1 MALRISTIL
10 RQVPVVYKHNLEL
23 CNPVGKHNLELCN
36 PVGKHN
42 SYFDNVFT
50 KCKEDVIFKTVTA
63 FNKDPSPKKVN
74 LSIGIYAD
82 EYGVL
87 PPVNSRYLPL
97 SGDPEFLAASERFVF
112 GGSVPGMYKFQTCGG
127 TGALSLARDIVT
139 FNRVDKP
146 QYAMPL
152 PTWPNHTEIFKGT
165 NVLEQYHSEKMLY
178 VPGFKRPDV
187 LLVQTSCHNP
197 TGIEYTDKERMDIL
211 DYAERKNV
219 CVIFD
224 TAYLGL
230 TGDFNSETS
239 FLKMAAKRNIEFF
252 VCLSY
257 SKIADA
263 YGHRLGALMFR
274 PLITSGVDVDN
285 IKPNIEQLIRT
296 NISNTPRYG
305 SDEIMKSYL
314 GSDKGVEEFKG
325 KIQGMAE
332 RINSFRK
339 RFGRDLAAYGIENN
353 ISDGRGM
360 FSLLN
365 MTSEEITRLRDKYNV
380 YVLPNGRINICG
392 ITNDNYDYVLQS
404 IVNSK
409 VKID

>member
-23 CNPVGKHNLELCN
+23 CNPTGKH
-36 PVGKHN
+36 K

-50 KCKEDVIFKTVTA
+50 KCKEDVIFKTVNS
-63 FNKDPSPKKVN
+63 FNKDTSPKKVN

-112 GGSVPGMYKFQTCGG
+112 GQSVPGMYKFQTCGG
-127 TGALSLARDIVT
+127 TGALSLARDIIT
-139 FNRVDKP
+139 FNRHNKP
-146 QYAMPL
+146 HYAMPL
-152 PTWPNHTEIFKGT
+152 PTWPNHTEIFKGS
-165 NVLEQYHSEKMLY
+165 NVLEKYHNQQMLY

-197 TGIEYTDKERMDIL
+197 TGIEYTEKERMDIL
-211 DYAERKNV
+211 DYAERNNV

-230 TGDFNSETS
+230 TGDFNNETS
-239 FLKMAAKRNIEFF
+239 FLKMAAKRDIEFF

-274 PLITSGVDVDN
+274 PRITSGVDVDN

-305 SDEIMKSYL
+305 SDEILQRYL
-314 GSDKGVEEFKG
+314 GSDKGVEEFKS

-332 RINSFRK
+332 RINVFRK
-339 RFGRDLAAYGIENN
+339 RFGKDLEAYGIQNN
-353 ISDGRGM
+353 ITEGRGM

-365 MTSEEITRLRDKYNV
+365 MTSEEITTLRDRYNV
-380 YVLPNGRINICG
+380 YVLPSGRINICG
-392 ITNDNYDYVLQS
+392 ITNNNYDYVLQS

-409 VKID
+409 VQTN

>member
-1 MALRISTIL
+1 MALRISGIL
-10 RQVPVVYKHNLEL
+10 RRSASLVPVISK
-23 CNPVGKHNLELCN
+23 
-36 PVGKHN
+36 
-42 SYFDNVFT
+42 SYFDSVF
-50 KCKEDVIFKTVTA
+50 KMCKEDVIFKTVSA
-63 FNKDPSPKKVN
+63 FNKDTSSKKVN

-97 SGDPEFLAASERFVF
+97 SGDSDFLAASQRFVF
-112 GGSVPGMYKFQTCGG
+112 GERVQGMYSFQTCGG
-127 TGALSLARDIVT
+127 TGALSLAKDIINL
-139 FNRVDKP
+139 NRT
-146 QYAMPL
+146 QEQNYAIPL

-165 NVLEQYHSEKMLY
+165 NILADYKSHQMLY
-178 VPGFKRPDV
+178 MSGFKKPDV

-197 TGIEYTDKERMDIL
+197 TGIEYTEKERIDIL
-211 DYAERKNV
+211 DYAEKNKV

-230 TGDFNSETS
+230 TGDFNNETR

-274 PLITSGVDVDN
+274 PLLDVDRDN

-305 SDEIMKSYL
+305 SDEIMKRYL
-314 GSDKGVEEFKG
+314 GSDSGVEKFKA
-325 KIQGMAE
+325 KIQGMAN
-332 RINSFRK
+332 RINIFRK
-339 RFGRDLAAYGIENN
+339 RFGKDLEAYGIQNN
-353 ISDGRGM
+353 IAEGKGM
-360 FSLLN
+360 FSLLD
-365 MTSEEITRLRDKYNV
+365 MTSKEVAKLRDEYNV
-380 YVLPNGRINICG
+380 YVLANGRINICG
-392 ITNDNYDYVLQS
+392 ITSNNYDYVLQA

-409 VKID
+409 VKSN

>member
-1 MALRISTIL
+1 MALRITSL
-10 RQVPVVYKHNLEL
+10 LPVVYKH
-23 CNPVGKHNLELCN
+23 K
-36 PVGKHN
+36 

-50 KCKEDVIFKTVTA
+50 KCKEDVIFKTVNS
-63 FNKDPSPKKVN
+63 FNKDSSPKKVN

-127 TGALSLARDIVT
+127 TGALSLARDIIT

-146 QYAMPL
+146 EYAMPL

-165 NVLEQYHSEKMLY
+165 NVLEKYHSEKMLY

-197 TGIEYTDKERMDIL
+197 TGIEYTEKERMDIL
-211 DYAERKNV
+211 DYAERNNV

-239 FLKMAAKRNIEFF
+239 FLKMAAKRDIEFF

-274 PLITSGVDVDN
+274 PLLDVDN

-305 SDEIMKSYL
+305 SDEIMKRYL
-314 GSDKGVEEFKG
+314 GSNKSVEEFKG

-332 RINSFRK
+332 RINVFRK
-339 RFGRDLAAYGIENN
+339 RFGKDLAAYGIHNN
-353 ISDGRGM
+353 ITEGRGM
-360 FSLLN
+360 FSLLDMN
-365 MTSEEITRLRDKYNV
+365 SEEITTLRDRYNV

-409 VKID
+409 VSEST

>member
-1 MALRISTIL
+1 MAFRISTIL
-10 RQVPVVYKHNLEL
+10 RRSSSLVPIVTK
-23 CNPVGKHNLELCN
+23 
-36 PVGKHN
+36 
-42 SYFDNVFT
+42 SYFDGIFT
-50 KCKEDVIFKTVTA
+50 KCKEDVIFKTVTS
-63 FNKDPSPKKVN
+63 FNKDQSPKKVN

-87 PPVNSRYLPL
+87 PPVSSRYLPL

-112 GGSVPGMYKFQTCGG
+112 GEGVTGMYKFQTCGG
-127 TGALSLARDIVT
+127 TGALSLARDIIT
-139 FNRVDKP
+139 LNRQSTP
-146 QYAMPL
+146 QYAIPL

-165 NVLEQYHSEKMLY
+165 NVLENYHNQQMLY
-178 VPGFKRPDV
+178 VPGFKKPEV

-197 TGIEYTDKERMDIL
+197 TGVEYTEKERLDIL
-211 DYAERKNV
+211 DYAERNNV

-230 TGDFNSETS
+230 TGDFNNETR

-274 PLITSGVDVDN
+274 PLLDVDRDN
-285 IKPNIEQLIRT
+285 IKPNVERLIRT

-305 SDEIMKSYL
+305 SDEIMSRYL
-314 GSDKGVEEFKG
+314 GSDKSVEEFKN
-325 KIQGMAE
+325 KIQGMAD
-332 RINSFRK
+332 RINLFRK
-339 RFGRDLAAYGIENN
+339 RFSRDLVAYGIKNN
-353 ISDGRGM
+353 ISEGRGM
-360 FSLLN
+360 FSLLD
-365 MTSEEITRLRDKYNV
+365 MTSEEIAKLRDDYNV

-392 ITNDNYDYVLQS
+392 ITDNNYDYVLQA

-409 VKID
+409 VKPN

>member
-1 MALRISTIL
+1 MSFRISSIL
-10 RQVPVVYKHNLEL
+10 RQSANLVPIVTK
-23 CNPVGKHNLELCN
+23 
-36 PVGKHN
+36 
-42 SYFDNVFT
+42 SYFNGVFT

-87 PPVNSRYLPL
+87 PPVSSRYLPL
-97 SGDPEFLAASERFVF
+97 SGDPDFLAASERFVF
-112 GGSVPGMYKFQTCGG
+112 GERVPGMYSFQTCGG
-127 TGALSLARDIVT
+127 TGALSLARDIIA
-139 FNRVDKP
+139 FNRRQEP
-146 QYAMPL
+146 CYAIPL
-152 PTWPNHTEIFKGT
+152 PTWPNHTEIFKGN
-165 NVLEQYHSEKMLY
+165 NVLEKYNSHKMLY
-178 VPGFKRPDV
+178 MSVFKRPDV

-197 TGIEYTDKERMDIL
+197 TGIEYTEKERMDIL
-211 DYAERKNV
+211 DYAEKNKV

-230 TGDFNSETS
+230 TGDFDNETR

-274 PLITSGVDVDN
+274 PLLDVDKDN
-285 IKPNIEQLIRT
+285 IKPNVEQLIRT

-305 SDEIMKSYL
+305 SDEIMKRYL
-314 GSDKGVEEFKG
+314 GSDNGVGEFKN
-325 KIQGMAE
+325 KIQGMAD
-332 RINSFRK
+332 RINAFRK
-339 RFGRDLAAYGIENN
+339 RFSRDLVAYGIENN
-353 ISDGRGM
+353 IAEGKGM
-360 FSLLN
+360 FSLLD
-365 MTSEEITRLRDKYNV
+365 MTSEEIGKLRDEYNV

-392 ITNDNYDYVLQS
+392 ITNNNYDYVLQA

-409 VKID
+409 VKCN